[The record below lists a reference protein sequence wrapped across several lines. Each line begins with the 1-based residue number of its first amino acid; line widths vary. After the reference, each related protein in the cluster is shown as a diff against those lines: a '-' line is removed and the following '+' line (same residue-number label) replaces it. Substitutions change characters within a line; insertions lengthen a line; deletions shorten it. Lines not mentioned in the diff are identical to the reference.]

1 MKITHVFSCKCRKKW
16 CRYFNENSFDGY
28 EYQTLNDYNP
38 IINKLNDT
46 DGKFV
51 FQSDVKLLWGRTEKC
66 LTWKHFTSVLYKK
79 KNHHWMMNTII
90 LSHQHKINYSSL
102 HIQLPWSED
111 TNDSG
116 AGNFQKKKNIS
127 TKRIRKSGKKVHS
140 FIQTKQWEHLPT
152 SHFLFTFFLI
162 IYIICT
168 KENLLPRD
176 FIKCQDHKFRSLR
189 NTDISFN
196 TWGKLTWY
204 CFNIS
209 WTAVTFCYTVERSKA
224 HQPKTDSII
233 MDFLLPARC

>member
-1 MKITHVFSCKCRKKW
+1 MYINHIFHHHYRHSKCKIDLWCCHILSITFHKNRYHNKNHVALFLFLENYICMKITHVFSCKCRKKW

-116 AGNFQKKKNIS
+116 AGNFQKKKI
-127 TKRIRKSGKKVHS
+127 
-140 FIQTKQWEHLPT
+140 
-152 SHFLFTFFLI
+152 
-162 IYIICT
+162 
-168 KENLLPRD
+168 
-176 FIKCQDHKFRSLR
+176 
-189 NTDISFN
+189 
-196 TWGKLTWY
+196 
-204 CFNIS
+204 
-209 WTAVTFCYTVERSKA
+209 
-224 HQPKTDSII
+224 
-233 MDFLLPARC
+233 